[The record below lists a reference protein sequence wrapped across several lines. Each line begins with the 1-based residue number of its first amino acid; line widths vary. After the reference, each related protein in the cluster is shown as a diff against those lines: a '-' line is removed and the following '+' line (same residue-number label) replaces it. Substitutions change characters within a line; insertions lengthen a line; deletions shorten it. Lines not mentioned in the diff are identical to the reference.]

1 MKSRPERSKLLTLF
15 LASRPSFLTASA
27 APILVG
33 SALGYAA
40 AGTFSPAL
48 FILALLAIMAL
59 HAGANMANDYFD
71 HISGNDWLNPNPTPF
86 SGGSRYIQNDIL
98 SAKAIILAAL
108 FFLTVASA
116 LGLIIVLLTRS
127 LFILAIGIIGML
139 GGFFYTAPPL
149 KLGYRA
155 VGEPVI
161 AILFGLLPV
170 YGAYYLQTRTLDTIV
185 LLPASIVA
193 LLIFLVILINE
204 FPDLNADAAVNKK
217 TLVVSFGV
225 QASIWIYR
233 TAIIA
238 SFIIAAAAIFTHR
251 IMFFAGIFYLLA
263 LPVAIIAMKFA
274 NPKNLTTPRCCSAN
288 RITILLHIVGSLALS
303 AGFLLSALISD

>member
-1 MKSRPERSKLLTLF
+1 MESRPERSKLLNLF
-15 LASRPSFLTASA
+15 LASRPRFLTASA

-33 SALGYAA
+33 SALGYAE
-40 AGTFSPAL
+40 AGTFSIAL
-48 FILALLAIMAL
+48 FILALMAMMAL

-86 SGGSRYIQNDIL
+86 SGGSRYIQDDIL

-108 FFLTVASA
+108 FFLTAGSV
-116 LGLIIVLLTRS
+116 LGLIIVLMTRS
-127 LFILAIGIIGML
+127 FFILAIGIIGL
-139 GGFFYTAPPL
+139 FGGFFYTAPPI
-149 KLGYRA
+149 KLGYRT

-161 AILFGLLPV
+161 AILFGFLPV
-170 YGAYYLQTRTLDTIV
+170 YGAYYLQTGKLDTIV
-185 LLPASIVA
+185 ILPAAIVA

-217 TLVVSFGV
+217 TLVVSLGV
-225 QASIWIYR
+225 PASIWIYR
-233 TAIIA
+233 IA
-238 SFIIAAAAIFTHR
+238 LIATFIIAAAAIFTDP

-263 LPVAIIAMKFA
+263 LPVAVIAIKLA
-274 NPKNLTTPRCCSAN
+274 NQKDLTTPQRCCAN
-288 RITILLHIVGSLALS
+288 KTTILLHIVGSLTLT

>member
-1 MKSRPERSKLLTLF
+1 MESRPKPSKLLTLF

-27 APILVG
+27 APVLVG

-40 AGTFSPAL
+40 TFAFSPVL
-48 FILALLAIMAL
+48 FILALLSIMAL

-98 SAKAIILAAL
+98 PAKAIILASL
-108 FFLTVASA
+108 FCLTAGSV
-116 LGLIIVLLTRS
+116 LGLIIVLMTRS
-127 LFILAIGIIGML
+127 LFILAIGIIGAL

-155 VGEPVI
+155 VGESVI
-161 AILFGLLPV
+161 AVLFGLLPV

-185 LLPASIVA
+185 LLPAAIVA
-193 LLIFLVILINE
+193 ILIFLVILINE

-217 TLVVSFGV
+217 TLVVSLGV
-225 QASIWIYR
+225 PASIWIYR
-233 TAIIA
+233 IAIIA
-238 SFIIAAAAIFTHR
+238 TFIIAAAAVFTHR
-251 IMFFAGIFYLLA
+251 IMFFAGAFYLLT
-263 LPVAIIAMKFA
+263 LPVALIAIKFA
-274 NPKNLTTPRCCSAN
+274 NQTDLTTPQRCSAN
-288 RITILLHIVGSLALS
+288 KTTILLHALGSLALS
-303 AGFLLSALISD
+303 AGFFLSAVISN

>member
-1 MKSRPERSKLLTLF
+1 MESRPERSKLLTLF
-15 LASRPSFLTASA
+15 LASRPKFLNASA

-48 FILALLAIMAL
+48 FILALLAMMAL
-59 HAGANMANDYFD
+59 NAGANMANDYFD
-71 HISGNDWLNPNPTPF
+71 HISGNDWLNTNPTPF

-108 FFLTVASA
+108 FCLTAGSV
-116 LGLIIVLLTRS
+116 LGLIIVLMTRS
-127 LFILAIGIIGML
+127 IFILAVGIIGL
-139 GGFFYTAPPL
+139 FGGFFYTAPPI
-149 KLGYRA
+149 KLGYRT

-185 LLPASIVA
+185 LLPAAIVA
-193 LLIFLVILINE
+193 LLIFLIILINE
-204 FPDLNADAAVNKK
+204 FPDLNADNAVNKK
-217 TLVVSFGV
+217 TLVVSLGV
-225 QASIWIYR
+225 PASIWIYR
-233 TAIIA
+233 IA
-238 SFIIAAAAIFTHR
+238 LIATFIIAVAAIFTDR

-263 LPVAIIAMKFA
+263 LPIAVIAIKFA
-274 NPKNLTTPRCCSAN
+274 NQKDLTTTQRYNAN
-288 RITILLHIVGSLALS
+288 KTTILLHIVGSLALT

>member
-1 MKSRPERSKLLTLF
+1 MEARPDSSKLLTLF
-15 LASRPSFLTASA
+15 LASRPKFLTASA

-33 SALGYAA
+33 SALGYAV
-40 AGTFSPAL
+40 AGTFSPTL

-108 FFLTVASA
+108 FFLTAGSA
-116 LGLIIVLLTRS
+116 LGLIIVLMTRS

-139 GGFFYTAPPL
+139 GGFFYTAPPI

-161 AILFGLLPV
+161 AVLFGLLPV
-170 YGAYYLQTRTLDTIV
+170 YGAYYLQTRTIDTIA
-185 LLPASIVA
+185 LLPAAIVA

-217 TLVVSFGV
+217 TLVVSLGV
-225 QASIWIYR
+225 PASIWIYR
-233 TAIIA
+233 IALIA

-263 LPVAIIAMKFA
+263 LPVAVIAIKFA
-274 NPKNLTTPRCCSAN
+274 NLKDLTTPQRYNAN
-288 RITILLHIVGSLALS
+288 KITILLHIVGSLALS